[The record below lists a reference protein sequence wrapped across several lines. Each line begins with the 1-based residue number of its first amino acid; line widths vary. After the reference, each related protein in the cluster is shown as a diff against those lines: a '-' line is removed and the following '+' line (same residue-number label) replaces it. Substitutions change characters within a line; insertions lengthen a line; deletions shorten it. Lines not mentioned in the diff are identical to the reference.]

1 MNTPPCANSEGPDRA
16 ARHLDNRRAFDSVAQ
31 DYDGPLGNN
40 SLVQHMRSALWRSI
54 VDCVPTGGRL
64 LDLGCGTG
72 LDAEHLARQG
82 YRVVAVDWSPAMIER
97 AKSRVAGA
105 GLVGRISVR
114 AVGIHQLDQLRD
126 EKFDC
131 LYSNLGA
138 LNCLPDL
145 PALAES
151 CDELLVP
158 RGKLVISVIG
168 RHCPWEILY
177 YLARGNLKRA
187 RIRYARGMVPVPL
200 NQRTVWTAYYAP
212 REFYAAFADMA
223 ELTSYRGLNL
233 FLPPPYL
240 VHWCRRWPRLCA
252 TLTWIDDR
260 FGALPVL
267 RNAGDHFLMI
277 LTKRA

>member
-1 MNTPPCANSEGPDRA
+1 MTTLLSATSECPDSA
-16 ARHLDNRRAFDSVAQ
+16 ARFLDNQRAFDSVAS

-72 LDAEHLARQG
+72 LDAEYLARQG
-82 YRVVAVDWSPAMIER
+82 YRVVAVDWSPAMVER
-97 AKSRVAGA
+97 TKSWVADA
-105 GLVGRISVR
+105 GLVGQISAS
-114 AVGIHQLDQLRD
+114 AVGIHELDKLRG

-138 LNCLPDL
+138 LNCVTDL

-158 RGKLVISVIG
+158 GGKLVVSIIG
-168 RHCPWEILY
+168 RHCPWEMLY
-177 YLARGNLKRA
+177 YVARGNLKRA
-187 RIRYARGMVPVPL
+187 RIRYVRGMVPVPL

-212 REFYAAFADMA
+212 KEFYAAFEEVAV
-223 ELTSYRGLNL
+223 LTSYRGLNL

-240 VHWCRRWPRLCA
+240 VHWCQRWPRLFA
-252 TLTWIDDR
+252 VLARLDDR
-260 FGALPVL
+260 LGSLPVL
-267 RNAGDHFLMI
+267 RDAGDHFLMT
-277 LTKRA
+277 LTKRP

>member
-1 MNTPPCANSEGPDRA
+1 MNKFPAANSECPDSA
-16 ARHLDNRRAFDSVAQ
+16 ARFLDNRRAFDSVASE
-31 DYDGPLGNN
+31 YDGPLGNN

-54 VDCVPTGGRL
+54 VDCVPPGGRL

-72 LDAEHLARQG
+72 LDAEHMARQG

-97 AKSRVAGA
+97 ARSRVAGA
-105 GLVGRISVR
+105 GLVDQISARV
-114 AVGIHQLDQLRD
+114 VGIHELDQLRS

-138 LNCLPDL
+138 LNCVTDL

-151 CDELLVP
+151 CDALLVP
-158 RGKLVISVIG
+158 GGKFVVSVIG

-187 RIRYARGMVPVPL
+187 RIRYARGLVPVPL

-212 REFYAAFADMA
+212 KEFYAAFEEMA
-223 ELTSYRGLNL
+223 ELTSYRGLSL

-240 VHWCRRWPRLCA
+240 VHWCQRWPRLFA
-252 TLTWIDDR
+252 SLAWLDDR
-260 FGALPVL
+260 VGSLPVF
-267 RNAGDHFLMI
+267 RDAGDHFLMI

>member
-1 MNTPPCANSEGPDRA
+1 MNKFPSATSECPDNA
-16 ARHLDNRRAFDSVAQ
+16 ARLLDNRRAFDSVAS

-72 LDAEHLARQG
+72 LDAEHMARQG

-97 AKSRVAGA
+97 AKSRVAAA
-105 GLVGRISVR
+105 GLVEQISVR
-114 AVGIHQLDQLRD
+114 AVGIHELDQLRG

-138 LNCLPDL
+138 LNCLTDL

-158 RGKLVISVIG
+158 GGKLVVSVIG
-168 RHCPWEILY
+168 RHCPWEMLY

-187 RIRYARGMVPVPL
+187 RIRYARGLVPVPL
-200 NQRTVWTAYYAP
+200 NQRTVWTTYYAP
-212 REFYAAFADMA
+212 KEFYAAFQKMA
-223 ELTSYRGLNL
+223 SLTSYRGLSL
-233 FLPPPYL
+233 FLPPPCF
-240 VHWCRRWPRLCA
+240 VHWCQRWPRLFA
-252 TLTWIDDR
+252 SLAWLDDR
-260 FGALPVL
+260 FGSLPVL
-267 RNAGDHFLMI
+267 RDAGDHFLMI